1 MTIRHLK
8 TFCAVCEEGGIT
20 RAAEKLCVAQP
31 SVSQTVSEL
40 ERYYGVSL
48 FDRVGRR
55 LVLTPE
61 GERLRVKAQEA
72 IASFSE
78 FEEAAR
84 DTKARHIIR
93 IGSSVTAG
101 QMVLPRLITAIE
113 TTLDR
118 AECRA
123 IADSA
128 AAVEQLVE
136 EGSLDFALVE
146 GSVSRALAAEAVFSD
161 RLMAVGSV
169 SRALAAEAVFS
180 DRLMAVC
187 SAGMKIKNTLSPAEL
202 VSLPLLLRRRGS
214 ASRDLLD
221 ERLSALGL
229 KAQPKL
235 SSSSNSVLLA
245 AAREGLGVAVLPEAL
260 VVAELAAGRLK
271 EVRIQGFELSR
282 RWFAVRRQDK
292 KFTPV
297 QQQAF
302 DLLFSLAFGEN

>member
-31 SVSQTVSEL
+31 SVSQTIGEL

-84 DTKARHIIR
+84 DTKARRIIR

-101 QMVLPRLITAIE
+101 QMVLPRLIAAIE
-113 TTLDR
+113 AALDH

-146 GSVSRALAAEAVFSD
+146 
-161 RLMAVGSV
+161 GSV

-214 ASRDLLD
+214 ASRDLFD

-260 VVAELAAGRLK
+260 VAADLSAGRLK
-271 EVRIQGFELSR
+271 EVRIQGLELSR

-292 KFTPV
+292 KFTSV

-302 DLLFSLAFGEN
+302 ELLFSLPFVVN

>member
-31 SVSQTVSEL
+31 SVSQTIGEL

-84 DTKARHIIR
+84 DTNARHVIR

-101 QMVLPRLITAIE
+101 QMVLPRLIAAIE
-113 TTLDR
+113 ATLDR

-128 AAVEQLVE
+128 AAVEELVE
-136 EGSLDFALVE
+136 EGALDFALVE
-146 GSVSRALAAEAVFSD
+146 
-161 RLMAVGSV
+161 GSV

-260 VVAELAAGRLK
+260 VAADLSAGRLK
-271 EVRIQGFELSR
+271 EVWIQGLELSR

-302 DLLFSLAFGEN
+302 ELLFSLPFGEN

>member
-31 SVSQTVSEL
+31 SVSQTIGEL

-101 QMVLPRLITAIE
+101 QMVLPRLIAAIE
-113 TTLDR
+113 ATLDR

-161 RLMAVGSV
+161 RL
-169 SRALAAEAVFS
+169 L
-180 DRLMAVC
+180 AVC

-260 VVAELAAGRLK
+260 VAADLSAGRLK
-271 EVRIQGFELSR
+271 EVRIQGLELSR

-302 DLLFSLAFGEN
+302 ELLFSLPFGEN

>member
-31 SVSQTVSEL
+31 SVSQTIGEL

-101 QMVLPRLITAIE
+101 QMVLPRLISAIE
-113 TTLDR
+113 ATLDR
-118 AECRA
+118 VECRA

-136 EGSLDFALVE
+136 EGSLDLALVE
-146 GSVSRALAAEAVFSD
+146 
-161 RLMAVGSV
+161 GSV

-260 VVAELAAGRLK
+260 VAADLSAGRLK
-271 EVRIQGFELSR
+271 EVRIQGLELSR

-302 DLLFSLAFGEN
+302 ELLFSLPFGEN

>member
-31 SVSQTVSEL
+31 SVSQTIGEL

-161 RLMAVGSV
+161 RL
-169 SRALAAEAVFS
+169 L
-180 DRLMAVC
+180 AVC

-260 VVAELAAGRLK
+260 VAAELAARRLK
-271 EVRIQGFELSR
+271 EVRIQGPELSR

-292 KFTPV
+292 KFTPA
-297 QQQAF
+297 QQQAYE
-302 DLLFSLAFGEN
+302 LLFALPFGEN

>member
-31 SVSQTVSEL
+31 SVSQTIGEL

-161 RLMAVGSV
+161 RL
-169 SRALAAEAVFS
+169 L
-180 DRLMAVC
+180 AVC
-187 SAGMKIKNTLSPAEL
+187 SAGMKIKNTLSPSEL

-260 VVAELAAGRLK
+260 VAAELAAGRLK
-271 EVRIQGFELSR
+271 EVRIQGPELSR

-292 KFTPV
+292 KFTPA

-302 DLLFSLAFGEN
+302 ELLFSLSLGEN

>member
-31 SVSQTVSEL
+31 SVSQTIGEL

-101 QMVLPRLITAIE
+101 QMVLPRLMIAIE

-161 RLMAVGSV
+161 RL
-169 SRALAAEAVFS
+169 L
-180 DRLMAVC
+180 AVC
-187 SAGMKIKNTLSPAEL
+187 SAGMKIKNSLSPSEL

-260 VVAELAAGRLK
+260 VAAELAAGRLK
-271 EVRIQGFELSR
+271 EVRIQGLELSR

>member
-31 SVSQTVSEL
+31 SVSQTIGEL

-84 DTKARHIIR
+84 DTNARHVIR

-101 QMVLPRLITAIE
+101 QMVLPRLIAAIE
-113 TTLDR
+113 ATLDR

-136 EGSLDFALVE
+136 QGSLDFALVE
-146 GSVSRALAAEAVFSD
+146 
-161 RLMAVGSV
+161 GSV

-214 ASRDLLD
+214 ASRDLFD

-260 VVAELAAGRLK
+260 VAADLSAGRLK
-271 EVRIQGFELSR
+271 EVRIQGLELSR

-302 DLLFSLAFGEN
+302 ELLFSLPFGEN

>member
-8 TFCAVCEEGGIT
+8 TFCAVCEEGGVT

-31 SVSQTVSEL
+31 SVSQTIGEL

-84 DTKARHIIR
+84 DTNARHVIR

-101 QMVLPRLITAIE
+101 QMVLPRLIAAIE
-113 TTLDR
+113 ATLDR

-146 GSVSRALAAEAVFSD
+146 
-161 RLMAVGSV
+161 GSV

-260 VVAELAAGRLK
+260 VAADLSAGRLK
-271 EVRIQGFELSR
+271 EVRIQGLELSR

-302 DLLFSLAFGEN
+302 ELLFSLPFGEN

>member
-8 TFCAVCEEGGIT
+8 TFCAVCEAGGIT

-31 SVSQTVSEL
+31 SVSQTIGEL

-161 RLMAVGSV
+161 RL
-169 SRALAAEAVFS
+169 L
-180 DRLMAVC
+180 AVC
-187 SAGMKIKNTLSPAEL
+187 SAEMKIKNTLSPAEL
-202 VSLPLLLRRRGS
+202 VALPLLLRRRGS

-260 VVAELAAGRLK
+260 VAAELAAGRLK
-271 EVRIQGFELSR
+271 EVRIQGLELSR

-292 KFTPV
+292 KFTPA

-302 DLLFSLAFGEN
+302 ELLFALPFGEN

>member
-31 SVSQTVSEL
+31 SVSQTIGEL

-146 GSVSRALAAEAVFSD
+146 GRVSRALAAEAVFSD
-161 RLMAVGSV
+161 RL
-169 SRALAAEAVFS
+169 L
-180 DRLMAVC
+180 AVC
-187 SAGMKIKNTLSPAEL
+187 SAGMKIKNTLSPSEL

-260 VVAELAAGRLK
+260 VAAELAAGRLK
-271 EVRIQGFELSR
+271 EVRIQGPELSR

-292 KFTPV
+292 KFTPA

-302 DLLFSLAFGEN
+302 ELLFSLSLGEN

>member
-31 SVSQTVSEL
+31 SVSQTIGEL
-40 ERYYGVSL
+40 ERYYGVCL

-161 RLMAVGSV
+161 RL
-169 SRALAAEAVFS
+169 L
-180 DRLMAVC
+180 AVC
-187 SAGMKIKNTLSPAEL
+187 SAGMKIKNTLSPSEL

-260 VVAELAAGRLK
+260 VAADLSAGRLK
-271 EVRIQGFELSR
+271 EVRIQGPELSR

-292 KFTPV
+292 KFTPA
-297 QQQAF
+297 QQQAYE
-302 DLLFSLAFGEN
+302 LLFALPFGEN

>member
-8 TFCAVCEEGGIT
+8 TFCAVCEEGGVT

-31 SVSQTVSEL
+31 SVSQTIGEL

-84 DTKARHIIR
+84 DTNARHVIR

-101 QMVLPRLITAIE
+101 QMVLPRLIAAIE
-113 TTLDR
+113 ATLDR

-161 RLMAVGSV
+161 RLMG
-169 SRALAAEAVFS
+169 
-180 DRLMAVC
+180 VC

-260 VVAELAAGRLK
+260 VSADLSAGRLK
-271 EVRIQGFELSR
+271 EVWIQGLELSR

-302 DLLFSLAFGEN
+302 ELLFSLPFGEN

>member
-31 SVSQTVSEL
+31 SVSQTIGEL

-161 RLMAVGSV
+161 RL
-169 SRALAAEAVFS
+169 L
-180 DRLMAVC
+180 AVC
-187 SAGMKIKNTLSPAEL
+187 SAGMKIKNTLSPSEL

-260 VVAELAAGRLK
+260 VAAELAAGRLK
-271 EVRIQGFELSR
+271 EVRIQGPELSR

-292 KFTPV
+292 KFTPA

-302 DLLFSLAFGEN
+302 ELLFSLPFGEN

>member
-31 SVSQTVSEL
+31 SVSQTIGEL

-146 GSVSRALAAEAVFSD
+146 GSVSRALAAEAVFFD
-161 RLMAVGSV
+161 RL
-169 SRALAAEAVFS
+169 L
-180 DRLMAVC
+180 AVC

-260 VVAELAAGRLK
+260 VAAELAAGRLK
-271 EVRIQGFELSR
+271 EVRIQGPELSR

-292 KFTPV
+292 KFTPA
-297 QQQAF
+297 QQQAYE
-302 DLLFSLAFGEN
+302 LLFALPFGEN

>member
-31 SVSQTVSEL
+31 SVSQTIGEL

-84 DTKARHIIR
+84 DTNARHVIR

-123 IADSA
+123 TADSA

-146 GSVSRALAAEAVFSD
+146 
-161 RLMAVGSV
+161 GSV

-214 ASRDLLD
+214 ASRDLFD

-260 VVAELAAGRLK
+260 VAADLSAGRLK
-271 EVRIQGFELSR
+271 EVRIQGLELSR

-292 KFTPV
+292 KFTSV

-302 DLLFSLAFGEN
+302 ELLFSLPFVVN

>member
-31 SVSQTVSEL
+31 SVSQTIGEL

-161 RLMAVGSV
+161 RL
-169 SRALAAEAVFS
+169 L
-180 DRLMAVC
+180 AVC
-187 SAGMKIKNTLSPAEL
+187 SAEMKIKNTLSPSEL

-260 VVAELAAGRLK
+260 VAAELAAGRLK
-271 EVRIQGFELSR
+271 EVRIQGPELSR

-292 KFTPV
+292 KFTPA

-302 DLLFSLAFGEN
+302 ELLFSLPFGEN

>member
-31 SVSQTVSEL
+31 SVSQTIGEL

-161 RLMAVGSV
+161 RL
-169 SRALAAEAVFS
+169 L
-180 DRLMAVC
+180 AVC
-187 SAGMKIKNTLSPAEL
+187 SAGMKIKNTLSPSEL

-260 VVAELAAGRLK
+260 VAADLSAGRLK
-271 EVRIQGFELSR
+271 EVWIQGLELSR

-292 KFTPV
+292 KFTPA
-297 QQQAF
+297 QQQAYE
-302 DLLFSLAFGEN
+302 LLFTLPFVEN

>member
-31 SVSQTVSEL
+31 SVSQTIGEL

-84 DTKARHIIR
+84 DTNARHVIR

-123 IADSA
+123 TADSA

-146 GSVSRALAAEAVFSD
+146 
-161 RLMAVGSV
+161 GSV

-260 VVAELAAGRLK
+260 VAAELAAGRLK
-271 EVRIQGFELSR
+271 EVRIQGPELSR

-292 KFTPV
+292 KFTPA
-297 QQQAF
+297 QQQAYE
-302 DLLFSLAFGEN
+302 LLFALPFGEN

>member
-31 SVSQTVSEL
+31 SVSQTIGEL

-161 RLMAVGSV
+161 RLS
-169 SRALAAEAVFS
+169 
-180 DRLMAVC
+180 AVC

-260 VVAELAAGRLK
+260 VAADLSAGRLK
-271 EVRIQGFELSR
+271 EVWIQGLELSR

-292 KFTPV
+292 KFTPA
-297 QQQAF
+297 QQQAYE
-302 DLLFSLAFGEN
+302 LLFTLPFVEN

>member
-31 SVSQTVSEL
+31 SVSQTIGEL

-101 QMVLPRLITAIE
+101 QMVLPRLIAAIE
-113 TTLDR
+113 ATLDR

-136 EGSLDFALVE
+136 EGSLDLALVE

-161 RLMAVGSV
+161 RLS
-169 SRALAAEAVFS
+169 
-180 DRLMAVC
+180 AVC

-214 ASRDLLD
+214 ASRDLFD

-260 VVAELAAGRLK
+260 VAADLSAGRLK
-271 EVRIQGFELSR
+271 EVRIQGLELSR

-302 DLLFSLAFGEN
+302 ELLFSLPFGEN

>member
-31 SVSQTVSEL
+31 SVSQTISEL

-146 GSVSRALAAEAVFSD
+146 GSVSRALAAEAVFFD
-161 RLMAVGSV
+161 RL
-169 SRALAAEAVFS
+169 L
-180 DRLMAVC
+180 AVC

-260 VVAELAAGRLK
+260 VAAELAAGRLK
-271 EVRIQGFELSR
+271 EVRIQGPELSR

-292 KFTPV
+292 KFTPA
-297 QQQAF
+297 QQQAYE
-302 DLLFSLAFGEN
+302 LLFALPFGEN